1 VENSRIFGALWT
13 NGRVPIFC
21 CITNVVYAVN
31 QFLPDHISEAIDL
44 VCSDLGVV
52 AVDVRL
58 RGQLSQLKLEIDIDS
73 HAGVSHVECTAVSR
87 SLDERLETDPFW
99 VKVRSLDVSSPGA
112 DTPVRH
118 TWQLAKHVGR
128 TVRVTTLDGAT
139 VEAPLA
145 AVTAEGVTL
154 TVTSGTGKNKVQR
167 VVEIPST
174 SIQEA
179 RVIVQW

>member
-1 VENSRIFGALWT
+1 
-13 NGRVPIFC
+13 VPIFC
-21 CITNVVYAVN
+21 CISFLVERVN
-31 QFLPDHISEAIDL
+31 QFLPEHIHEVISA
-44 VCSDLGVV
+44 VCEQIGVV

-73 HAGVSHVECTAVSR
+73 HTGVSHEECAAVSR
-87 SLDERLETDPFW
+87 ALDERLEVDPFW
-99 VKVRSLDVSSPGA
+99 AKVRSLDVSSPGA

-128 TVRVTTLDGAT
+128 TVRVVTTSGEV

-145 AVTAEGVTL
+145 SVTDEGLALSVTEGKGRSK
-154 TVTSGTGKNKVQR
+154 TVTSVI
-167 VVEIPST
+167 IPSA

-179 RVIVQW
+179 KVVLQW